1 MVALLRELRRERN
14 GAVADSMRY
23 YGTPY
28 GLNYGVSL
36 PTLRRIARAE
46 APDHGFARYLYRQ
59 DVRELRLAALHIAC
73 PACFTPEEFP
83 AWAAGI
89 VNSEIAE
96 EAAFA
101 LLSRAEAFPA
111 LFSAWIASPDALLQ
125 YAALLAAARS
135 PRLTASWVAPA
146 VEAVHRNATAEA
158 TVETPAEATTEA
170 TAAAISAAAD
180 TSVAPGAFVFDTS
193 VTEAS
198 SPQLPLPPQVSQPP
212 QALLRP
218 QTRMSPPRVLP
229 GSRFPAGLRHSIPF
243 PPPALRPRVRWRCS
257 LPSRRKT
264 KRTGRRYSAQPVLW
278 VSSLPKT
285 TSTRSLLGVWKHS
298 FRLSALTHLLALFQ
312 FPEYVRQMVVADAA
326 AFAPQHL
333 AAAEKHQRRHRHD
346 VVAVYDFEHVPVVY
360 VHLVDIH
367 AAVHLLL
374 KPVYD
379 GVHHLARPAPC
390 CEEIHERQCV
400 PPDNLVKIRCCH
412 ICRV

>member
-1 MVALLRELRRERN
+1 MRRERN

-135 PRLTASWVAPA
+135 PALRP
-146 VEAVHRNATAEA
+146 H
-158 TVETPAEATTEA
+158 
-170 TAAAISAAAD
+170 
-180 TSVAPGAFVFDTS
+180 G
-193 VTEAS
+193 
-198 SPQLPLPPQVSQPP
+198 
-212 QALLRP
+212 LLRP
-218 QTRMSPPRVLP
+218 SKPCTAMQR
-229 GSRFPAGLRHSIPF
+229 LRRRSKRRRSDDRGDRRRNF
-243 PPPALRPRVRWRCS
+243 RRCGY
-257 LPSRRKT
+257 LCC
-264 KRTGRRYSAQPVLW
+264 TGCLC
-278 VSSLPKT
+278 L
-285 TSTRSLLGVWKHS
+285 
-298 FRLSALTHLLALFQ
+298 
-312 FPEYVRQMVVADAA
+312 
-326 AFAPQHL
+326 
-333 AAAEKHQRRHRHD
+333 
-346 VVAVYDFEHVPVVY
+346 
-360 VHLVDIH
+360 
-367 AAVHLLL
+367 
-374 KPVYD
+374 
-379 GVHHLARPAPC
+379 
-390 CEEIHERQCV
+390 
-400 PPDNLVKIRCCH
+400 
-412 ICRV
+412 

>member
-1 MVALLRELRRERN
+1 MDYTSRMVALHRELRRERN

-73 PACFTPEEFP
+73 PACLTPEEFP

-158 TVETPAEATTEA
+158 TVETPAEAMTEA
-170 TAAAISAAAD
+170 TAAAD
-180 TSVAPGAFVFDTS
+180 TSVAPGAFVADTS

-198 SPQLPLPPQVSQPP
+198 SPEVTTPAPGDSSVGDPHSAAIVSAAPGASPAADPHVASPCAAGQQVSSRPLAQHPVP
-212 QALLRP
+212 AARLTAQGAVALLAAVAAQNEENR
-218 QTRMSPPRVLP
+218 QAVLRAA
-229 GSRFPAGLRHSIPF
+229 GSLGKLPA
-243 PPPALRPRVRWRCS
+243 
-257 LPSRRKT
+257 
-264 KRTGRRYSAQPVLW
+264 
-278 VSSLPKT
+278 
-285 TSTRSLLGVWKHS
+285 
-298 FRLSALTHLLALFQ
+298 
-312 FPEYVRQMVVADAA
+312 ED
-326 AFAPQHL
+326 
-333 AAAEKHQRRHRHD
+333 
-346 VVAVYDFEHVPVVY
+346 Y
-360 VHLVDIH
+360 VHEE
-367 AAVHLLL
+367 
-374 KPVYD
+374 
-379 GVHHLARPAPC
+379 LAWRLEA
-390 CEEIHERQCV
+390 
-400 PPDNLVKIRCCH
+400 
-412 ICRV
+412 

>member
-1 MVALLRELRRERN
+1 M
-14 GAVADSMRY
+14 
-23 YGTPY
+23 
-28 GLNYGVSL
+28 
-36 PTLRRIARAE
+36 RRIARAE

-198 SPQLPLPPQVSQPP
+198 SPEVTTPAFGDSSVGDTPSAAIASAAPGASPAADPHVASPCAAGQQVSSRPLAQHPVP
-212 QALLRP
+212 AARLTAQGAVALLAAVAAQNEENRP
-218 QTRMSPPRVLP
+218 
-229 GSRFPAGLRHSIPF
+229 
-243 PPPALRPRVRWRCS
+243 
-257 LPSRRKT
+257 
-264 KRTGRRYSAQPVLW
+264 
-278 VSSLPKT
+278 
-285 TSTRSLLGVWKHS
+285 
-298 FRLSALTHLLALFQ
+298 
-312 FPEYVRQMVVADAA
+312 
-326 AFAPQHL
+326 
-333 AAAEKHQRRHRHD
+333 AED
-346 VVAVYDFEHVPVVY
+346 Y
-360 VHLVDIH
+360 VHEE
-367 AAVHLLL
+367 
-374 KPVYD
+374 
-379 GVHHLARPAPC
+379 LAWRLEA
-390 CEEIHERQCV
+390 
-400 PPDNLVKIRCCH
+400 
-412 ICRV
+412 

>member
-1 MVALLRELRRERN
+1 MDYTSRMVALLRELRRERN

-73 PACFTPEEFP
+73 PACLTPEEFP

-101 LLSRAEAFPA
+101 LLSRAEAFPV

-158 TVETPAEATTEA
+158 TAEATTEA
-170 TAAAISAAAD
+170 TATATAD
-180 TSVAPGAFVFDTS
+180 GASTPVAPDTFVSDAS
-193 VTEAS
+193 VQEAS
-198 SPQLPLPPQVSQPP
+198 SPEVTAPVAGASSVDVTPSAATAPSAAIVSAAPGASPASDPHVASPCAAGQQVSCRPAAQHPVP
-212 QALLRP
+212 AVRLTAQGAVALLAAVAAQNEENR
-218 QTRMSPPRVLP
+218 QAVLRAA
-229 GSRFPAGLRHSIPF
+229 GSLGKLPA
-243 PPPALRPRVRWRCS
+243 
-257 LPSRRKT
+257 
-264 KRTGRRYSAQPVLW
+264 
-278 VSSLPKT
+278 
-285 TSTRSLLGVWKHS
+285 
-298 FRLSALTHLLALFQ
+298 
-312 FPEYVRQMVVADAA
+312 ED
-326 AFAPQHL
+326 
-333 AAAEKHQRRHRHD
+333 
-346 VVAVYDFEHVPVVY
+346 Y
-360 VHLVDIH
+360 VHEE
-367 AAVHLLL
+367 
-374 KPVYD
+374 
-379 GVHHLARPAPC
+379 LAWRLEA
-390 CEEIHERQCV
+390 
-400 PPDNLVKIRCCH
+400 
-412 ICRV
+412 

>member
-1 MVALLRELRRERN
+1 MDYTSRMVALLRELRRERN

-73 PACFTPEEFP
+73 PCFTPEEFP

-198 SPQLPLPPQVSQPP
+198 SPEVTTPAFGDSSVGDTPSAAIASAAPGASPAADPHVASPCAAGQQVSSRPLAQHPVP
-212 QALLRP
+212 AARLTAQGAVALLGK
-218 QTRMSPPRVLP
+218 LP
-229 GSRFPAGLRHSIPF
+229 
-243 PPPALRPRVRWRCS
+243 
-257 LPSRRKT
+257 
-264 KRTGRRYSAQPVLW
+264 
-278 VSSLPKT
+278 
-285 TSTRSLLGVWKHS
+285 
-298 FRLSALTHLLALFQ
+298 
-312 FPEYVRQMVVADAA
+312 
-326 AFAPQHL
+326 
-333 AAAEKHQRRHRHD
+333 AED
-346 VVAVYDFEHVPVVY
+346 Y
-360 VHLVDIH
+360 VHEE
-367 AAVHLLL
+367 
-374 KPVYD
+374 
-379 GVHHLARPAPC
+379 LAWRLEA
-390 CEEIHERQCV
+390 
-400 PPDNLVKIRCCH
+400 
-412 ICRV
+412 

>member
-1 MVALLRELRRERN
+1 MDYTSRMVALLRELRRERN

-73 PACFTPEEFP
+73 PACLTPEEFP

-125 YAALLAAARS
+125 YAALLAAARN

-158 TVETPAEATTEA
+158 TVETPAEAMTEA
-170 TAAAISAAAD
+170 TAAAD
-180 TSVAPGAFVFDTS
+180 TSVADTS

-198 SPQLPLPPQVSQPP
+198 SPEVTTPAPGDSSVGDPHSAAIVSAAPGASPAADPHVASPCAAGQQVSSRPLAQHPVP
-212 QALLRP
+212 AARLTAQGAVALLAAVAAQNEENR
-218 QTRMSPPRVLP
+218 QAVLRAA
-229 GSRFPAGLRHSIPF
+229 GSLGKLPA
-243 PPPALRPRVRWRCS
+243 
-257 LPSRRKT
+257 
-264 KRTGRRYSAQPVLW
+264 
-278 VSSLPKT
+278 
-285 TSTRSLLGVWKHS
+285 
-298 FRLSALTHLLALFQ
+298 
-312 FPEYVRQMVVADAA
+312 ED
-326 AFAPQHL
+326 
-333 AAAEKHQRRHRHD
+333 
-346 VVAVYDFEHVPVVY
+346 Y
-360 VHLVDIH
+360 VHEE
-367 AAVHLLL
+367 
-374 KPVYD
+374 
-379 GVHHLARPAPC
+379 LAWRLEA
-390 CEEIHERQCV
+390 
-400 PPDNLVKIRCCH
+400 
-412 ICRV
+412 

>member
-1 MVALLRELRRERN
+1 MDYTSRMVALLRELRRERN

-73 PACFTPEEFP
+73 PACLTPEEFP

-158 TVETPAEATTEA
+158 TVETPA
-170 TAAAISAAAD
+170 AAISAAAD
-180 TSVAPGAFVFDTS
+180 TSVAPGAFVSDAS

-198 SPQLPLPPQVSQPP
+198 SPEVTTPAFGDSSVGDTPSAAIASAPAGASPASDPHVASPCAAGQQVSSRPLAQHPVP
-212 QALLRP
+212 AARLTAQGAVALLAAVAAQNEENR
-218 QTRMSPPRVLP
+218 QAVLRAA
-229 GSRFPAGLRHSIPF
+229 GSLGKLPA
-243 PPPALRPRVRWRCS
+243 
-257 LPSRRKT
+257 
-264 KRTGRRYSAQPVLW
+264 
-278 VSSLPKT
+278 
-285 TSTRSLLGVWKHS
+285 
-298 FRLSALTHLLALFQ
+298 
-312 FPEYVRQMVVADAA
+312 ED
-326 AFAPQHL
+326 
-333 AAAEKHQRRHRHD
+333 
-346 VVAVYDFEHVPVVY
+346 Y
-360 VHLVDIH
+360 VHEE
-367 AAVHLLL
+367 
-374 KPVYD
+374 
-379 GVHHLARPAPC
+379 LAWRLEA
-390 CEEIHERQCV
+390 
-400 PPDNLVKIRCCH
+400 
-412 ICRV
+412 

>member
-1 MVALLRELRRERN
+1 MDYTSRMVALLRELRRERN

-73 PACFTPEEFP
+73 PACLTPEEFP

-158 TVETPAEATTEA
+158 T
-170 TAAAISAAAD
+170 AAAISAAAD
-180 TSVAPGAFVFDTS
+180 TSVAPGAFVADTS

-198 SPQLPLPPQVSQPP
+198 SPEVTTPVSGDSSVGDTPSAAIASAAPGASPASDPHVASPCAAGQQVSSRPLAQHPVP
-212 QALLRP
+212 AARLTAQGAVALLAAVAAQNEENR
-218 QTRMSPPRVLP
+218 QAVLRAA
-229 GSRFPAGLRHSIPF
+229 GSLGKLPA
-243 PPPALRPRVRWRCS
+243 
-257 LPSRRKT
+257 
-264 KRTGRRYSAQPVLW
+264 
-278 VSSLPKT
+278 
-285 TSTRSLLGVWKHS
+285 
-298 FRLSALTHLLALFQ
+298 
-312 FPEYVRQMVVADAA
+312 ED
-326 AFAPQHL
+326 
-333 AAAEKHQRRHRHD
+333 
-346 VVAVYDFEHVPVVY
+346 Y
-360 VHLVDIH
+360 VHEE
-367 AAVHLLL
+367 
-374 KPVYD
+374 
-379 GVHHLARPAPC
+379 LAWRLEA
-390 CEEIHERQCV
+390 
-400 PPDNLVKIRCCH
+400 
-412 ICRV
+412 

>member
-1 MVALLRELRRERN
+1 MDYTSRMVALLRELRRERN

-73 PACFTPEEFP
+73 PACLTPEEFP

-158 TVETPAEATTEA
+158 TVEMPAEAMTEA
-170 TAAAISAAAD
+170 TAAAD
-180 TSVAPGAFVFDTS
+180 TSVAPGAFVADTS

-198 SPQLPLPPQVSQPP
+198 SPEVTTPAPGDSSVGDTHSAAIVSAAPGASPAADPHVASPCAAGQQVSCRPAAQHPVP
-212 QALLRP
+212 AARLTAQGAVALLAAVAAQNEENR
-218 QTRMSPPRVLP
+218 QAVLRAA
-229 GSRFPAGLRHSIPF
+229 GSLGKLPA
-243 PPPALRPRVRWRCS
+243 
-257 LPSRRKT
+257 
-264 KRTGRRYSAQPVLW
+264 
-278 VSSLPKT
+278 
-285 TSTRSLLGVWKHS
+285 
-298 FRLSALTHLLALFQ
+298 
-312 FPEYVRQMVVADAA
+312 ED
-326 AFAPQHL
+326 
-333 AAAEKHQRRHRHD
+333 
-346 VVAVYDFEHVPVVY
+346 Y
-360 VHLVDIH
+360 VHEE
-367 AAVHLLL
+367 
-374 KPVYD
+374 
-379 GVHHLARPAPC
+379 LAWRLEA
-390 CEEIHERQCV
+390 
-400 PPDNLVKIRCCH
+400 
-412 ICRV
+412 

>member
-1 MVALLRELRRERN
+1 MDYTSRMVALLRELRRERN

-198 SPQLPLPPQVSQPP
+198 SPEVATLAPGNSSVDVTPSAATALPPQLSQPP

-257 LPSRRKT
+257 LPSRRK
-264 KRTGRRYSAQPVLW
+264 RREPAGGTP
-278 VSSLPKT
+278 
-285 TSTRSLLGVWKHS
+285 RSRFSG
-298 FRLSALTHLLALFQ
+298 
-312 FPEYVRQMVVADAA
+312 
-326 AFAPQHL
+326 
-333 AAAEKHQRRHRHD
+333 
-346 VVAVYDFEHVPVVY
+346 
-360 VHLVDIH
+360 
-367 AAVHLLL
+367 
-374 KPVYD
+374 
-379 GVHHLARPAPC
+379 
-390 CEEIHERQCV
+390 
-400 PPDNLVKIRCCH
+400 
-412 ICRV
+412 

>member
-1 MVALLRELRRERN
+1 MDYTSRMVALLRELRRERN

-73 PACFTPEEFP
+73 PACLTPEEFP

-158 TVETPAEATTEA
+158 TVETPVEAMTEA
-170 TAAAISAAAD
+170 TAAAD
-180 TSVAPGAFVFDTS
+180 TSVAPGAFVSDAS

-198 SPQLPLPPQVSQPP
+198 SPEVATPAPGDSSVGDTLSAAIVSAAPGASPAADPHVASPCAAGQQVSSRPLAQHPVP
-212 QALLRP
+212 AARLTAQGAVALLAAVAAQNEENR
-218 QTRMSPPRVLP
+218 QAVLRAA
-229 GSRFPAGLRHSIPF
+229 GSLGKLPA
-243 PPPALRPRVRWRCS
+243 
-257 LPSRRKT
+257 
-264 KRTGRRYSAQPVLW
+264 
-278 VSSLPKT
+278 
-285 TSTRSLLGVWKHS
+285 
-298 FRLSALTHLLALFQ
+298 
-312 FPEYVRQMVVADAA
+312 ED
-326 AFAPQHL
+326 
-333 AAAEKHQRRHRHD
+333 
-346 VVAVYDFEHVPVVY
+346 Y
-360 VHLVDIH
+360 VHEE
-367 AAVHLLL
+367 
-374 KPVYD
+374 
-379 GVHHLARPAPC
+379 LAWRLEA
-390 CEEIHERQCV
+390 
-400 PPDNLVKIRCCH
+400 
-412 ICRV
+412 

>member
-1 MVALLRELRRERN
+1 MDYTSRMVALLRELRRERN

-198 SPQLPLPPQVSQPP
+198 SPEVATLAPGNSSVDVTPSAATAPSAAIVSAAPGASPASDPHVASPCAAGQQVSCRPAAQHPVPAARLTAQGAVALLAAVAAQNEENRQAVLRAAGSLGQLP
-212 QALLRP
+212 
-218 QTRMSPPRVLP
+218 
-229 GSRFPAGLRHSIPF
+229 
-243 PPPALRPRVRWRCS
+243 
-257 LPSRRKT
+257 
-264 KRTGRRYSAQPVLW
+264 
-278 VSSLPKT
+278 
-285 TSTRSLLGVWKHS
+285 
-298 FRLSALTHLLALFQ
+298 
-312 FPEYVRQMVVADAA
+312 
-326 AFAPQHL
+326 
-333 AAAEKHQRRHRHD
+333 AED
-346 VVAVYDFEHVPVVY
+346 Y
-360 VHLVDIH
+360 VHEE
-367 AAVHLLL
+367 
-374 KPVYD
+374 
-379 GVHHLARPAPC
+379 LAWRLEA
-390 CEEIHERQCV
+390 
-400 PPDNLVKIRCCH
+400 
-412 ICRV
+412 

>member
-1 MVALLRELRRERN
+1 MDYTSRMVALLRELRRERN

-73 PACFTPEEFP
+73 PACLTPEEFP

-101 LLSRAEAFPA
+101 LLSRAEAFPV

-158 TVETPAEATTEA
+158 TAEATTEA
-170 TAAAISAAAD
+170 TATATAD
-180 TSVAPGAFVFDTS
+180 GASTPVAPDTFVSDAS
-193 VTEAS
+193 VQEAS
-198 SPQLPLPPQVSQPP
+198 SPEVTAPVAGASSVDVTPSAATAPSAAIVSAAPGASPASDPHVASPCAAGQQVSSRPLAQHPVP
-212 QALLRP
+212 AARLTAQGAVALLAAVAAQNEENR
-218 QTRMSPPRVLP
+218 QAVLRAA
-229 GSRFPAGLRHSIPF
+229 GSLGKLPA
-243 PPPALRPRVRWRCS
+243 
-257 LPSRRKT
+257 
-264 KRTGRRYSAQPVLW
+264 
-278 VSSLPKT
+278 
-285 TSTRSLLGVWKHS
+285 
-298 FRLSALTHLLALFQ
+298 
-312 FPEYVRQMVVADAA
+312 ED
-326 AFAPQHL
+326 
-333 AAAEKHQRRHRHD
+333 
-346 VVAVYDFEHVPVVY
+346 Y
-360 VHLVDIH
+360 VHEE
-367 AAVHLLL
+367 
-374 KPVYD
+374 
-379 GVHHLARPAPC
+379 LAWRLEA
-390 CEEIHERQCV
+390 
-400 PPDNLVKIRCCH
+400 
-412 ICRV
+412 

>member
-73 PACFTPEEFP
+73 PACLTPEEFP

-158 TVETPAEATTEA
+158 T
-170 TAAAISAAAD
+170 AAAISAAAD
-180 TSVAPGAFVFDTS
+180 TSVAPGAFVADTS

-198 SPQLPLPPQVSQPP
+198 SPEVTAPVAGASFVDVTPSAATAPSAAIVSAAPGASPASDPHVASPCAAGQQVSCRPAAQHPVP
-212 QALLRP
+212 AARLTAQGAVALLAAVAAQNEENR
-218 QTRMSPPRVLP
+218 QAVLRAA
-229 GSRFPAGLRHSIPF
+229 GSLGKLPA
-243 PPPALRPRVRWRCS
+243 
-257 LPSRRKT
+257 
-264 KRTGRRYSAQPVLW
+264 
-278 VSSLPKT
+278 
-285 TSTRSLLGVWKHS
+285 
-298 FRLSALTHLLALFQ
+298 
-312 FPEYVRQMVVADAA
+312 ED
-326 AFAPQHL
+326 
-333 AAAEKHQRRHRHD
+333 
-346 VVAVYDFEHVPVVY
+346 Y
-360 VHLVDIH
+360 VHEE
-367 AAVHLLL
+367 
-374 KPVYD
+374 
-379 GVHHLARPAPC
+379 LAWRLEA
-390 CEEIHERQCV
+390 
-400 PPDNLVKIRCCH
+400 
-412 ICRV
+412 

>member
-73 PACFTPEEFP
+73 PACLTPEEFP

-158 TVETPAEATTEA
+158 TVETPAEAMTEA
-170 TAAAISAAAD
+170 TAAAD
-180 TSVAPGAFVFDTS
+180 TSVAPGAFVADTS

-198 SPQLPLPPQVSQPP
+198 SPEVTTPAPGDSSVGDPHSAAIVSAAPGASPAADPHVASPCAAGQQVSSRPLAQHPVP
-212 QALLRP
+212 AARLTAQGAVALLAAVAAQNEENR
-218 QTRMSPPRVLP
+218 QAVLRAA
-229 GSRFPAGLRHSIPF
+229 GSLGKLPA
-243 PPPALRPRVRWRCS
+243 
-257 LPSRRKT
+257 
-264 KRTGRRYSAQPVLW
+264 
-278 VSSLPKT
+278 
-285 TSTRSLLGVWKHS
+285 
-298 FRLSALTHLLALFQ
+298 
-312 FPEYVRQMVVADAA
+312 ED
-326 AFAPQHL
+326 
-333 AAAEKHQRRHRHD
+333 
-346 VVAVYDFEHVPVVY
+346 Y
-360 VHLVDIH
+360 VHEE
-367 AAVHLLL
+367 
-374 KPVYD
+374 
-379 GVHHLARPAPC
+379 LAWRLEA
-390 CEEIHERQCV
+390 
-400 PPDNLVKIRCCH
+400 
-412 ICRV
+412 

>member
-1 MVALLRELRRERN
+1 MDFTSRMVALLGELRRERN
-14 GAVADSMRY
+14 GAVADAMRC
-23 YGTPY
+23 YGAPY

-36 PTLRRIARAE
+36 PTLRKLARAE
-46 APDHGFARYLYRQ
+46 TPDHDFARYLYLQ
-59 DVRELRLAALHIAC
+59 EVRELRLAALHIAC

-198 SPQLPLPPQVSQPP
+198 SPEVTTPAFGDSSVGDTPSAAIASAAPGASPAADPHVASPCAAGQQVSSRPLAQHPVP
-212 QALLRP
+212 AARLTAQGAVALLAAVAAQNEENR
-218 QTRMSPPRVLP
+218 QAVLRAA
-229 GSRFPAGLRHSIPF
+229 GSLGKLPA
-243 PPPALRPRVRWRCS
+243 
-257 LPSRRKT
+257 
-264 KRTGRRYSAQPVLW
+264 
-278 VSSLPKT
+278 
-285 TSTRSLLGVWKHS
+285 
-298 FRLSALTHLLALFQ
+298 
-312 FPEYVRQMVVADAA
+312 ED
-326 AFAPQHL
+326 
-333 AAAEKHQRRHRHD
+333 
-346 VVAVYDFEHVPVVY
+346 Y
-360 VHLVDIH
+360 VHEE
-367 AAVHLLL
+367 
-374 KPVYD
+374 
-379 GVHHLARPAPC
+379 LAWRLEA
-390 CEEIHERQCV
+390 
-400 PPDNLVKIRCCH
+400 
-412 ICRV
+412 

>member
-1 MVALLRELRRERN
+1 MDYTSRMVALLRELRRERN

-46 APDHGFARYLYRQ
+46 APDHAFARYLYRQ

-73 PACFTPEEFP
+73 PACLTPEEFP

-101 LLSRAEAFPA
+101 LLGRAEAFPV

-158 TVETPAEATTEA
+158 MTEA
-170 TAAAISAAAD
+170 TAAAISAATD
-180 TSVAPGAFVFDTS
+180 TSVAPGAFVSDTS

-198 SPQLPLPPQVSQPP
+198 SPEVTTPAFGNSSVGDTPSAATASAAAGASPAAAPHVASPCTAGQQVSCRPLAQHPVP
-212 QALLRP
+212 AARLTAQGAVALLAAVAAQNEENR
-218 QTRMSPPRVLP
+218 QAVLRAA
-229 GSRFPAGLRHSIPF
+229 GSLGKLPA
-243 PPPALRPRVRWRCS
+243 
-257 LPSRRKT
+257 
-264 KRTGRRYSAQPVLW
+264 
-278 VSSLPKT
+278 
-285 TSTRSLLGVWKHS
+285 
-298 FRLSALTHLLALFQ
+298 
-312 FPEYVRQMVVADAA
+312 ED
-326 AFAPQHL
+326 
-333 AAAEKHQRRHRHD
+333 
-346 VVAVYDFEHVPVVY
+346 Y
-360 VHLVDIH
+360 VH
-367 AAVHLLL
+367 
-374 KPVYD
+374 
-379 GVHHLARPAPC
+379 
-390 CEEIHERQCV
+390 EELTWRLEA
-400 PPDNLVKIRCCH
+400 
-412 ICRV
+412 

>member
-158 TVETPAEATTEA
+158 TVEMPAEAMTEA
-170 TAAAISAAAD
+170 TAAAD
-180 TSVAPGAFVFDTS
+180 TSVAPGAFVADTS

-198 SPQLPLPPQVSQPP
+198 SPEVTTPAPGDSSVGDTHSAAIVSAAPGASPAADPHVASPCAAGQQVSCRPAAQHPVP
-212 QALLRP
+212 AARLTAQGAVALLAAVAAQNEENR
-218 QTRMSPPRVLP
+218 QAVLRAA
-229 GSRFPAGLRHSIPF
+229 GSLGKLPA
-243 PPPALRPRVRWRCS
+243 
-257 LPSRRKT
+257 
-264 KRTGRRYSAQPVLW
+264 
-278 VSSLPKT
+278 
-285 TSTRSLLGVWKHS
+285 
-298 FRLSALTHLLALFQ
+298 
-312 FPEYVRQMVVADAA
+312 ED
-326 AFAPQHL
+326 
-333 AAAEKHQRRHRHD
+333 
-346 VVAVYDFEHVPVVY
+346 Y
-360 VHLVDIH
+360 VHEE
-367 AAVHLLL
+367 
-374 KPVYD
+374 
-379 GVHHLARPAPC
+379 LAWRLEA
-390 CEEIHERQCV
+390 
-400 PPDNLVKIRCCH
+400 
-412 ICRV
+412 